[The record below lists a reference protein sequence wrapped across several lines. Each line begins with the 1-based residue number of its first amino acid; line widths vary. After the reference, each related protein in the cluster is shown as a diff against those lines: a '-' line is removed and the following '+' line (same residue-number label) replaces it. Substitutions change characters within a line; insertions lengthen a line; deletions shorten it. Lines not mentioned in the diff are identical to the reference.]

1 MKQFKK
7 KEIIICSVLL
17 IIFFLVFGVVFLDK
31 NLVIDEA
38 IYNFIMKSRCTFL
51 DNYFT
56 FITRLGDPITV
67 VIVVIVTCLI
77 LRNKDIIYVLSSAAA
92 SIGFNTII
100 KQLVRRSRP
109 EHLRLVVE
117 KGFSFPSGHAMI
129 SICVYGVI
137 LYLIICNI
145 KNKYLKYTLATLVGI
160 LILSIG
166 ISRIYVGVHYPTDVL
181 AGYSLSIVIII
192 VINRLRGKINV

>member
-17 IIFFLVFGVVFLDK
+17 IIFFLMLGVVLLDK

-38 IYNFIMKSRCTFL
+38 IYNFIMKSRCPFL

-56 FITRLGDPITV
+56 FITKLGNRNAIA
-67 VIVVIVTCLI
+67 IVVIVSCLI
-77 LRNKDIIYVLSSAAA
+77 LRNRDIIYIISSTVT
-92 SIGFNTII
+92 SVGFNTII
-100 KQLVRRSRP
+100 KYLVKRARP
-109 EHLRLVVE
+109 SHLRLIVE

-137 LYLIICNI
+137 LYLIVCNI
-145 KNKYLKYTLATLVGI
+145 KNKYLKYTLAILLGI

-181 AGYSLSIVIII
+181 AGYSLAIVIII

>member
-17 IIFFLVFGVVFLDK
+17 SIFFLVLGVVLLDR

-38 IYNFIMKSRCTFL
+38 IYNFVMKSRCPFL

-56 FITRLGDPITV
+56 FVTRLGNPITV

-77 LRNKDIIYVLSSAAA
+77 LRNKDIIYVLSSAVA
-92 SIGFNTII
+92 SSGFNTII

-109 EHLRLVVE
+109 DHLRLVVE

-137 LYLIICNI
+137 LYLIVCNI

-181 AGYSLSIVIII
+181 AGYSLAIVIII